1 MNKENREPTCRD
13 CGNVEIIYYCK
24 KLGAN
29 IVEERKLVDCPHSHN
44 WQRGNALYIWYCPE
58 CGNQLLAMTPPMEC
72 PECNATLG
80 RENVK

>member
-1 MNKENREPTCRD
+1 MSEELDRTCRD
-13 CGNVEIIYYCK
+13 CGNVKTIYYCK
-24 KLGAN
+24 ALAAEIENEK
-29 IVEERKLVDCPHSHN
+29 KLVECPYSHN

-58 CGNQLLAMTPPMEC
+58 CGNQLLAMTPPEKC